1 MKLFKNWK
9 LERVLPWLLIIC
21 GTIGLLA
28 AFVIM
33 VEKIE
38 LLKDPSFTPSCNL
51 NPVISC
57 GSVMESKQSNAFGF
71 PNPLIG
77 LMAFPVVITTG
88 VIMLMGVKPK
98 RWYMLGL
105 QAGTVFGLGFVHWL
119 FFESVYR
126 IGALCPYCMAVWV
139 MTITT
144 FWYVLM
150 YNLRRAYIKLPAA
163 WQGANGFLQ
172 KHHLDILILW
182 FLVIAALILKRFWY
196 YYGPALGLS

>member
-1 MKLFKNWK
+1 MKLFKSWN
-9 LERVLPWLLIIC
+9 LERILPWLLVIG
-21 GTIGLLA
+21 GTIAVAA
-28 AFVIM
+28 AFIIM
-33 VEKIE
+33 FEKIE
-38 LLKDPSFTPSCNL
+38 LLKNSNFTPSCNL

-105 QAGTVFGLGFVHWL
+105 QAGTIFGVAFVHWL
-119 FFESVYR
+119 FFQSVYR
-126 IGALCPYCMAVWV
+126 IGALCPYCMAVWA
-139 MTITT
+139 MTIPI
-144 FWYVLM
+144 FWYVLL
-150 YNLRRAYIKLPAA
+150 YNLRARFIRLPAA
-163 WQGANGFLQ
+163 WQGFNDFLQ
-172 KHHLDILILW
+172 KHHLDILVLW

>member
-1 MKLFKNWK
+1 M
-9 LERVLPWLLIIC
+9 PWLLVIG
-21 GTIGLLA
+21 GTIALA
-28 AFVIM
+28 AAFIIM
-33 VEKIE
+33 FEKIE
-38 LLKDPSFTPSCNL
+38 LLKNPNFTPSCNL

-105 QAGTVFGLGFVHWL
+105 QAGTIFGVAFIHWL
-119 FFESVYR
+119 FFQSVYR
-126 IGALCPYCMAVWV
+126 IGALCPYCMVVWA
-139 MTITT
+139 MTIPI
-144 FWYVLM
+144 FWYVLL
-150 YNLRRAYIKLPAA
+150 YNLRQKYIRLPAA
-163 WQGANGFLQ
+163 WGVVNTFLQ
-172 KHHLDILILW
+172 KHHLDIVVLW
-182 FLVIAALILKRFWY
+182 FLIIAALILKRFWY